1 MDCTALVSQA
11 LAARGHYFH
20 GWPEEYVNVPGGH
33 VVTDGSLQPGRYSDL
48 CHTRWMETV
57 VHTTIMWRCMSA
69 TVRRSHGGWNG
80 YSVALASAMTE
91 KLTIVVRI
99 P

>member
-1 MDCTALVSQA
+1 MPT
-11 LAARGHYFH
+11 
-20 GWPEEYVNVPGGH
+20 PGGWNGGAHYDH
-33 VVTDGSLQPGRYSDL
+33 VALYVGNGQA
-48 CHTRWMETV
+48 V
-57 VHTTIMWRCMSA
+57 
-69 TVRRSHGGWNG
+69 HGGWNG